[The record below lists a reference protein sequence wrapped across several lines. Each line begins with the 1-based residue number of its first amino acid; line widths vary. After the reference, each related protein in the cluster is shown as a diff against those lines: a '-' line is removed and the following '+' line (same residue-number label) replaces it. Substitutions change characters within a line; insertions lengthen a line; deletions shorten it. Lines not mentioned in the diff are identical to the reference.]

1 MQYQRAG
8 STGCTR
14 TSLLKIGYRL
24 FMSKLPPMRMRVLAR
39 CDAADCNVQRWK
51 NVHLES
57 EKGSGECLQWFE
69 RKAPS
74 GRECVQWLQVEL
86 APHRTRSMR
95 LPTDEVRKA
104 LARLRMICEPV
115 IGARYR

>member
-1 MQYQRAG
+1 
-8 STGCTR
+8 
-14 TSLLKIGYRL
+14 
-24 FMSKLPPMRMRVLAR
+24 MRMRVLAR

-69 RKAPS
+69 RKD
-74 GRECVQWLQVEL
+74 
-86 APHRTRSMR
+86 RSMR